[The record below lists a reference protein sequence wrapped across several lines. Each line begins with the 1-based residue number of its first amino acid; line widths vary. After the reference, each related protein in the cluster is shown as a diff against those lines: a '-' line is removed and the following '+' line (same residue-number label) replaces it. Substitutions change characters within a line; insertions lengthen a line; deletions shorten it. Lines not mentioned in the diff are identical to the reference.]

1 MNKTS
6 GQDNISP
13 PEEKIEIIATGMIG
27 SVLAAMEKKILQAIE
42 DYEPPVSGAVKQ
54 PTKEQMGKNAKLDAI
69 NAKKLDDYRKVRDKR
84 NAR

>member
-42 DYEPPVSGAVKQ
+42 DYEPPVPGAVKQ

-69 NAKKLDDYRKVRDKR
+69 NAKKLDDYRKIRE
-84 NAR
+84 ARHGG